1 MNKTYDYIVIGAGSA
16 GAVVASRL
24 SEDPE
29 ISVLLL
35 EAGGRDRHPFQ
46 LMPLAFQSVAR
57 SRPFIWEFESEPEP
71 GLGGRRLPIRRG
83 RTLGGSSS
91 INALIASR
99 GNRVDYDLWRQQG
112 LVGWSYADVLPFF
125 RRLEDSWRGES
136 EFHGT
141 GGPIRLSPE
150 QSPEMLFEP
159 VRRAAEAAG
168 IPYCEDPSGPTQEGI
183 SRVEATTGRGM
194 RSSTA
199 RGYLYPAMRR
209 PNLRIETRALTT
221 RIVIERGRAVGVE
234 YAMVGETCRANAHRE
249 VVLSGGSLNSPQ
261 VLMLSGIGPADH
273 LKTMGIAPLHDL
285 PGVGQNLCE
294 HPNFIMQF
302 ALREAAGLTKFLRI
316 DRAMVAVAR
325 WFVTRDGPFA
335 SNGATANVFL
345 RTRDGLD
352 RPDVQFIVMPVS
364 NYATLWVPGF
374 TAAPVYCF
382 NVRSGALHP
391 ESRGWV
397 KLRSAD
403 PADPP
408 RIQFNLLTAQA
419 DIDTMVRGVR
429 ACREIFG
436 QEPLR
441 SMIEREIT
449 PGAALQTTAELVEA
463 IRMNGGHRSHPAG
476 TCRMGT
482 GVDAVVDAELRV
494 RGVEGLRVADAS
506 VMPDLP
512 SGNTNIPTIMIGEK
526 AADLIR
532 GRTAL

>member
-1 MNKTYDYIVIGAGSA
+1 MHKTYDYIVIGAGSA
-16 GAVVASRL
+16 GAVVAGRL
-24 SEDPE
+24 SEDPGV
-29 ISVLLL
+29 SVLLL

-71 GLGGRRLPIRRG
+71 GLGGRRLPVRRG

-112 LVGWSYADVLPFF
+112 LAGWGYADVLPYF

-136 EFHGT
+136 ELHGA
-141 GGPIRLSPE
+141 GGPIRLTPE
-150 QSPEMLFEP
+150 ELPEMLFEP

-168 IPYCEDPSGPTQEGI
+168 IPYCDDPSGPTQEGI
-183 SRVEATTGRGM
+183 SRVEATTGGGV

-221 RIVIERGRAVGVE
+221 RIVIEHGRAVGVE
-234 YAMVGETCRANAHRE
+234 YARGGATYRATAERE

-273 LKTMGIAPLHDL
+273 LKAIGIAPVHDL

-302 ALREAAGLTKFLRI
+302 GLREPAGLTKFLRI
-316 DRAMVAVAR
+316 DRAMAAVAR
-325 WFVTRDGPFA
+325 WFITRDGPFA

-364 NYATLWVPGF
+364 NYAKLWAPAF

-397 KLRSAD
+397 KLRSAN

-436 QEPLR
+436 REPLR
-441 SMIEREIT
+441 SMIEREIA
-449 PGAALQTTAELVEA
+449 PGAAVQTDADLVA
-463 IRMNGGHRSHPAG
+463 TIRRDGGHRSHPAG
-476 TCRMGT
+476 TCRMGN
-482 GVDAVVDAELRV
+482 GADAVVDAELRV
-494 RGVEGLRVADAS
+494 RGIEGLRVADAS

-512 SGNTNIPTIMIGEK
+512 SGNTNLPTIMIGEK

-532 GRTAL
+532 GRTA

>member
-1 MNKTYDYIVIGAGSA
+1 MHRTYDYIVIGAGSA
-16 GAVVASRL
+16 GAVIASRL
-24 SEDPE
+24 SEDPG

-46 LMPLAFQSVAR
+46 QMPLAFQSVAR

-71 GLGGRRLPIRRG
+71 GLGGRRLPVRRG

-112 LVGWSYADVLPFF
+112 LAGWGYADVLPYF
-125 RRLEDSWRGES
+125 RKLEDSWRGES
-136 EFHGT
+136 EYHGT

-150 QSPEMLFEP
+150 QAPDMLFEP

-168 IPYCEDPSGPTQEGI
+168 IPYCDDPSGPTQEGI
-183 SRVEATTGRGM
+183 SRMEATTGGGE

-221 RIVIERGRAVGVE
+221 RIVIERGRAIGVD
-234 YAMVGETCRANAHRE
+234 YAQGDRIFRAFVDRE

-273 LKTMGIAPLHDL
+273 LKEMGIAPVHDL

-302 ALREAAGLTKFLRI
+302 GLAERVGLTRHLRA
-316 DRAMVAVAR
+316 DRAAAAVAR
-325 WFVTRDGPFA
+325 WFLTSSGPFA

-345 RTRDGLD
+345 RTREGLD

-364 NYATLWVPGF
+364 NYARLWAPLI
-374 TAAPVYCF
+374 TAPPVYCF
-382 NVRSGALHP
+382 NIRSGALHP
-391 ESRGWV
+391 ESRGWI

-403 PADPP
+403 PHDRP
-408 RIQFNLLTAQA
+408 RIQFNLLTVHA
-419 DIDTMVRGVR
+419 DIDTMIRGVR
-429 ACREIFG
+429 RCREMFA

-441 SMIEREIT
+441 RMIAREIA
-449 PGAALQTTAELVEA
+449 PGSEVQTDRQLIES
-463 IRMNGGHRSHPAG
+463 IREHAGHRSHPAG
-476 TCRMGT
+476 TCRMGI
-482 GVDAVVDAELRV
+482 GEDAVVDAELRV
-494 RGVEGLRVADAS
+494 RGIEGLRVADAS

-512 SGNTNIPTIMIGEK
+512 SGNTNLPTIMIGEK
-526 AADLIR
+526 AADLLR
-532 GRTAL
+532 NATA